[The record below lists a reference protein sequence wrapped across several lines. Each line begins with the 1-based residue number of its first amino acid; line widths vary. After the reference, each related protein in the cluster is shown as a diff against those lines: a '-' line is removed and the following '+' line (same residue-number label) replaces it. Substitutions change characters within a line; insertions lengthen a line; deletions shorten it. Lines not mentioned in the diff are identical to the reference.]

1 MADALQLL
9 LHVVGGQDLFDHAIH
24 VKELGVVAGVALLRL
39 GDDLA
44 LDKVLVIV
52 EVSVVGA
59 DAEIAA
65 HILRPEP
72 LLPGHQGLIK
82 LLSVPGPDDAGA
94 GIAKEALNTLGQ
106 VADRAGVGLLDKEV
120 AGIGM
125 LEGKADQV
133 DRLIQVHQETGHLR
147 VSDCDRMSRMDLF
160 DKERDH
166 RSPGAHDIAVAGTAD
181 DRIPALRRHTGV
193 GKNDMFHHGL
203 GGSHGID
210 RIGRLVGGKAD
221 DPLNTGINGSMEDVV
236 RPLDI
241 GFDRL
246 HGEKLAGGNLL
257 EGRRVPD
264 IIDAGHGIR
273 DRPRIPDIADV
284 ELDLGG
290 RLRVRCLQDMAH
302 VILLLL
308 IAGEDTDLPDVRVDE
323 MLENRGTEGTGS
335 ASDQ

>member
-1 MADALQLL
+1 MADALQFL
-9 LHVVGGQDLFDHAIH
+9 LHVVGGQDLFDHAVHIQ
-24 VKELGVVAGVALLRL
+24 KLGVVAGVALLRL

-52 EVSVVGA
+52 EVPVVGA

-65 HILRPEP
+65 HILGTEP
-72 LLPGHQGLIK
+72 LLPCHQGLIE
-82 LLSVPGPDDAGA
+82 LLAVPGPDDAGA
-94 GIAKEALNTLGQ
+94 GIAEEALDTFSQ
-106 VADRAGVGLLDKEV
+106 VTDRAGIGLLDKEI
-120 AGIGM
+120 AGIGV

-133 DRLIQVHQETGHLR
+133 DRLIQVHQETGHLGIGDR
-147 VSDCDRMSRMDLF
+147 DRMSRMDLF

-166 RSPGAHDIAVAGTAD
+166 GAPGAHDISVAGTAD

-193 GKNDMFHHGL
+193 GKNDMLHHGL
-203 GGSHGID
+203 GGSHCID

-257 EGRRVPD
+257 EGRRMPD
-264 IIDAGHGIR
+264 VIHAGHGIR

-290 RLRVRCLQDMAH
+290 RLRVLRLQDMAH

-308 IAGEDTDLPDVRVDE
+308 IAGEDADLTDVRVDE

-335 ASDQ
+335 ASD